1 VACHLLY
8 LGQAVVCPSDHLHF
22 RTPGLNMKKQ
32 HIACLAFVL
41 ALFVASSAVSAE
53 KAAAVYSLHVGSY
66 PGAAKAAEQV
76 KALEEKG
83 CEAFSTKP
91 EGKAGRW
98 RVFVGRYASA
108 DEAAREG
115 AKLEKKSTIRFY
127 AVRKIKAEGD
137 SKEPSS
143 AQGRTAAK
151 SSPAPAPPKAQT
163 THAKLQHPQVTIT
176 PAAAETISRRKKT
189 PLHASV
195 EKRTP
200 SGDSVTEG
208 LPEPE
213 PFKFQPFDTGKEG
226 KPGGK
231 AAAGLKEGGEPEDE
245 ALYAE
250 AVEHYRKGKYPKALD
265 TFRSYIQ
272 QYAGKPRSKVSF
284 FWIAECHS
292 QMQDPKKAD
301 EAFLEALKRWPDYR
315 DIPREALVSLGFHFF
330 RQGAHDQLI
339 GAFSYYVNIY
349 PDDPFRKEMLYLM
362 ARSLTEM
369 QQYEPA
375 LKVFSTVIEKYPDTK
390 EATESAV
397 IMANIGVKSP
407 GLKLPA
413 YMTGTR
419 YYRNPAATYDMVLS
433 KQLPSLEMTEQILFQ
448 KACALLQE
456 KLYLEAFQASLA
468 QLKRF
473 PNGRC
478 KDAGLVNLKAATER
492 LVDEDYGKADYLH
505 VADTYLNAYEG
516 AWVKT
521 IDYGTGYK
529 IADSLRRIGL
539 YRETRRVAEHL
550 LMIERDGQNRR
561 ALLVMMADVNI
572 RERHYDDAE
581 RLVTDLAKETAVL
594 GRDDRLVLRRLQGD
608 LYLRKGLYEKAAA
621 AYAEVAGEGAAD
633 AAVLHR
639 NYGTALRFSNA
650 CPSALQQFQIAIRQS
665 EKNKAGDSQVLQDSL
680 AGAGDCYLKTRKY
693 PEAVTAYRQAVESAQ
708 SGAQNPWTLY
718 NLGKGYVEMKNLTE
732 ANRVFSELK
741 VRTGDDFWNKT
752 IDYTL
757 SDAAWTEKYRKYLP
771 AK

>member
-1 VACHLLY
+1 
-8 LGQAVVCPSDHLHF
+8 
-22 RTPGLNMKKQ
+22 MKKH

-41 ALFVASSAVSAE
+41 ALLVAASAVAAD
-53 KAAAVYSLHVGSY
+53 KAAAAYSLHVGSY
-66 PGAAKAAEQV
+66 AGADKAAEQV
-76 KALEEKG
+76 KALKEKG
-83 CEAFSTKP
+83 CEAFSSKP

-98 RVFVGRYASA
+98 RVYVGRYASA

-115 AKLEKKSTIRFY
+115 AKLEKKNAIRFY

-137 SKEPSS
+137 SKEPP
-143 AQGRTAAK
+143 AAEGRAATK
-151 SSPAPAPPKAQT
+151 SSPAPDPPKAQT
-163 THAKLQHPQVTIT
+163 TAAKLQHPQVTIT
-176 PAAAETISRRKKT
+176 PAAPESASRRKKT

-195 EKRTP
+195 EKRAAST
-200 SGDSVTEG
+200 DSVTEG
-208 LPEPE
+208 LPELE
-213 PFKFQPFDTGKEG
+213 PFKFQPFDTGPE
-226 KPGGK
+226 GK
-231 AAAGLKEGGEPEDE
+231 AAGKAGLKEGSEPEDE

-250 AVEHYRKGKYPKALD
+250 AVELYRKGKYPKALD

-272 QYAGKPRSKVSF
+272 QYAGKPRSKASF

-315 DIPREALVSLGFHFF
+315 DIPREALVSLGFHFI
-330 RQGAHDQLI
+330 RQGAHEQLI
-339 GAFSYYVNIY
+339 GVFSYYVNIY

-390 EATESAV
+390 EATESAI

-407 GLKLPA
+407 GLRLPA
-413 YMTGTR
+413 YMAGNR
-419 YYRNPAATYDMVLS
+419 YYKDPAATYDMVLS
-433 KQLPSLEMTEQILFQ
+433 KQLPSLEITERILFQ
-448 KACALLQE
+448 KACALLQG
-456 KLYLEAFQASLA
+456 KLYREAFQASLV

-478 KDAGLVNLKAATER
+478 KDAGLANLKAATER
-492 LVDEDYGKADYLH
+492 LVDEDYGKTDYLR
-505 VADTYLNAYEG
+505 VADTYLTAYEG

-521 IDYGTGYK
+521 IDFGTGYK

-550 LMIERDGQNRR
+550 LMIEKDGRNRR
-561 ALLVMMADVNI
+561 ALLVMVADVNV
-572 RERHYDDAE
+572 RERHYDEAE
-581 RLVTDLAKETAVL
+581 RLVADLAKETAAL
-594 GRDDRLVLRRLQGD
+594 GREDRLALRRLQGD

-621 AYAEVAGEGAAD
+621 AYADVAGEGAAD

-639 NYGTALRFSNA
+639 NYGIALRFSDA
-650 CPSALQQFQIAIRQS
+650 CPSALQQFQLAIRQS
-665 EKNKAGDSQVLQDSL
+665 EKNKAGNGQVLQDSL
-680 AGAGDCYLKTRKY
+680 AGVGDCYLKTRKY

-718 NLGKGYVEMKNLTE
+718 NLGKGYVEMRNLTE